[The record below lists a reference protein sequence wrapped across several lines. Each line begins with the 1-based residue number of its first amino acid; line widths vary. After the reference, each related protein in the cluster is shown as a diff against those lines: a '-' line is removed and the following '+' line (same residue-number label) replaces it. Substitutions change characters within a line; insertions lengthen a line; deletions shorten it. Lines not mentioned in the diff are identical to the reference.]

1 MHMAISTPKSRRTNG
16 VRRNG
21 ARSAGAQAWQLMI
34 EFFQAQ
40 RHHFERAAATFELT
54 KLQAQALHVLVHDGP
69 RSMSDLA
76 ESLACDASNVT
87 GLIDRLEARGLVE
100 RKSVP
105 KDRRMRMLAVTSA
118 GTKLFQRLRELV
130 AEPPPAIDAL
140 RPEVQRQLRDALL
153 AVRDGD
159 RTHP

>member
-1 MHMAISTPKSRRTNG
+1 MAISTSKSRRQNG

-40 RHHFERAAATFELT
+40 RHHFECAAATFDLT
-54 KLQAQALHVLVHDGP
+54 KLQAQALHVLAHDGP
-69 RSMSDLA
+69 RSMSELA
-76 ESLACDASNVT
+76 ETLACDASNVT

-100 RKSVP
+100 RKSVA
-105 KDRRMRMLAVTSA
+105 KDRRMRMLAVTTA
-118 GTKLFQRLRELV
+118 GAKLHHRLRERI
-130 AEPPPAIDAL
+130 AEPPPAINAL

-153 AVRDGD
+153 AVRNGE
-159 RTHP
+159 RPHA